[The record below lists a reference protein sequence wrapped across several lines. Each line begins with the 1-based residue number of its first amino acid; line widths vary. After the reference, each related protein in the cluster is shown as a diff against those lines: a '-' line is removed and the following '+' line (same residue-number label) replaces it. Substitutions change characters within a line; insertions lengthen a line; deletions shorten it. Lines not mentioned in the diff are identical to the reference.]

1 MKVVDGELWARGVS
15 VSTGYY
21 NDPENTAEN
30 FVDGWFRTGDMGY
43 IDEDGFVFIT
53 GRKKNLIILGN
64 GKNVAPEGIEEDIE
78 KAIPYVS
85 EVVVLGID
93 DKLCA
98 AFYID
103 EESGATEEQLREDI
117 AKFNKDTPVY
127 KQITSVYVSADPFP
141 RTTTKKI
148 IRAKVEEFVMSKR

>member
-1 MKVVDGELWARGVS
+1 
-15 VSTGYY
+15 
-21 NDPENTAEN
+21 
-30 FVDGWFRTGDMGY
+30 MGH
-43 IDEDGFVFIT
+43 IDEDGFIFIT

-64 GKNVAPEGIEEDIE
+64 GKNVAPEGLEEDME

-98 AFYID
+98 AVYID
-103 EESGATEEQLREDI
+103 EESGATEQQLHDDI
-117 AKFNKDTPVY
+117 AEFNKGTPVY
-127 KQITSVYVSADPFP
+127 KQITSVYVSDKPFP

-148 IRAKVEEFVMSKR
+148 IRSKVQDFVMSKR